1 MPNIGIAELDVVQS
15 GERSVIARQFGQAP
29 LQVHRPL
36 YLEGAS
42 HPTVYLRSPSSGL
55 LDGDQ
60 HRIAIVVGDGA
71 ALELRTQAACVVYPG
86 AAEQTVKVQVG
97 NEARFCFR
105 PHPFILHKGAQLR
118 QVVRIELRES
128 SQLIFSDSWC
138 VGRVAMEEA
147 WAFQEFDN
155 TVEIFVEGKL
165 VYRDRYLIQPAKND
179 ATHPFICAEYK
190 YFETLHQFGCI
201 GARLENAE
209 MQWQSRRGRTTITRA
224 MRKT

>member
-1 MPNIGIAELDVVQS
+1 MPNIGIAELDVMRRD
-15 GERSVIARQFGQAP
+15 GRSVIARQFGRAP

-86 AAEQTVKVQVG
+86 VAEHTLKVEVG
-97 NEARFCFR
+97 NHARFCFR
-105 PHPFILHKGAQLR
+105 PHPFILHKGAHLR
-118 QVVRIELRES
+118 QVVRIQLRES

-138 VGRVAMEEA
+138 AGRLAMQEA
-147 WAFQEFDN
+147 WAFLEFDN

-165 VYRDRYLIQPAKND
+165 VYRDRYRIQPSKNEL
-179 ATHPFICAEYK
+179 THPFICSEYK
-190 YFETLHQFGCI
+190 VFETLHEFGCL
-201 GARLENAE
+201 GARLDRAE
-209 MQWQSRRGRTTITRA
+209 TQWQSQRGRCTITRG
-224 MRKT
+224 MRKS